1 MVTPW
6 PFMAT
11 NATESSVNTMASYS
25 ESGSHASSNINSEW
39 NVYPPEPEVRVNDE
53 YFNVLL
59 FGKTGMGKST
69 TGNKLINSRSS
80 QQVIRRWELEGD
92 EGYLLVH
99 SGEDGEPKYF
109 EEGKEDSTKSTTTT
123 CELLSDES
131 GELDGI
137 KFRVLDVEGFA
148 PTNRGE
154 GESCKQKNLSI
165 LRRVVRVQN
174 SMSLSFSRVLYFIP
188 VRGRLQKADYNIFE
202 ELEVL
207 NHFFGSD
214 IFDAMIVIATE
225 DPLDGVKDWPPRK
238 LELTKAAFVDTVREV
253 IGRNR
258 EHPNPPI
265 VFLPYSLSPRDVR
278 MMIKSIPVK
287 RESFILK
294 FRQGVCHRCGLEFTA
309 RRVDGKVFGLTCT
322 TDTGTVRYG
331 ETKCHPIIVTK
342 YTGVEKFAAN
352 CMHVATLGAT
362 YVYRNSLGL
371 PGFGVLSSYE
381 WCPNCQQKPGSPGCI
396 SVQQVYEYCPRE
408 SQHNTTIQVNHSS
421 DIREE

>member
-1 MVTPW
+1 M
-6 PFMAT
+6 
-11 NATESSVNTMASYS
+11 
-25 ESGSHASSNINSEW
+25 
-39 NVYPPEPEVRVNDE
+39 
-53 YFNVLL
+53 
-59 FGKTGMGKST
+59 
-69 TGNKLINSRSS
+69 
-80 QQVIRRWELEGD
+80 
-92 EGYLLVH
+92 LVH

-131 GELDGI
+131 GELDGT

-148 PTNRGE
+148 PTNRRE

-165 LRRVVRVQN
+165 LRRVVKVQN
-174 SMSLSFSRVLYFIP
+174 SMNLSFSRVLYFIP

-225 DPLDGVKDWPPRK
+225 DPLDSVNEWPPRK
-238 LELTKAAFVDTVREV
+238 LELTKAAFVDTVCEV

-287 RESFILK
+287 CESFVLK
-294 FRQGVCHRCGLEFTA
+294 FRQGACHRCGLEFTS
-309 RRVDGKVFGLTCT
+309 RRVDGKVFGLTCTT

-352 CMHVATLGAT
+352 FMHVATLGAT

-396 SVQQVYEYCPRE
+396 PVQQVYEYCPRE

-421 DIREE
+421 DIRED